1 MAKSMTGF
9 GQAQMQTEKW
19 AISWEIK
26 SVNSRFLDLK
36 WKTPHSLN
44 ALQPEWERVVR
55 DHALRGRVEL
65 YLNLQILDPSLL
77 GLTFDRATAVAMLGQ
92 LANLAEETNTEF
104 RPDLNRFLNL
114 SNLWRDKGGE
124 IDPALKEDLH
134 KTLEN
139 ALIDWDQSKL
149 KEGIA
154 LAEDLKTRLS
164 KLRDLVY
171 KLEKLAADNAENRYA
186 ELKQRVD
193 KLLQEY
199 SIQTDESRMLQEL
212 ALLADRLDVSEELTR
227 LKSHLNSMQELVD
240 KPGEI
245 GRKLDFML
253 QETFREINTC
263 SNKCHN
269 IEMNRIAVDFK
280 AELEKCREQ
289 AQNLE

>member
-1 MAKSMTGF
+1 MVKSMTGF

-19 AISWEIK
+19 AIFWEIK

-44 ALQPEWERVVR
+44 ALQSDWEKIVR
-55 DHALRGRVEL
+55 EYALRGRVEL

-77 GLTFDRATAVAMLGQ
+77 GLNFDRTTAVAMLAQ
-92 LANLAEETNTEF
+92 LADFAEETSAEF
-104 RPDLNRFLNL
+104 CPDLNRFLNL
-114 SNLWRDKGGE
+114 SSLWRDKGGE
-124 IDPALKEDLH
+124 IDPVLKEDLR

-139 ALIDWDQSKL
+139 ALIDWDQSKF
-149 KEGIA
+149 KEGVA
-154 LAEDLKTRLS
+154 LAEDLKTLLNKLS
-164 KLRDLVY
+164 NLVY
-171 KLEKLAADNAENRYA
+171 KLEELAADNAGKRYA
-186 ELKQRVD
+186 DLKERVD

-199 SIQTDESRMLQEL
+199 SVQVDESRMLQEL
-212 ALLADRLDVSEELTR
+212 AFLADRLDVSEELTR
-227 LKSHLNSMQELVD
+227 LKSHLKSMQDLID

-269 IEMNRIAVDFK
+269 IEMNHIAVEFK